1 MVRSS
6 ATGKSPH
13 QGVWDMTTQKHIL
26 IVDAERGARILMSA
40 LWAALP
46 LDGAAPAVLHATSGG
61 EAAAIVMS
69 REPRIDAM
77 VVAAEL
83 PDEAGTALC
92 ARLRG
97 RGLRMPII
105 MVGDRDQEADIIQG
119 LDSGANDYVVAPFRP
134 AELAAR
140 LRAQLRAFEVTED
153 AELPIGPYVF
163 KPGSRQLLD
172 AGGTRRIRLTEKE
185 TAVLRHLY
193 RAAGKPVGRKAL
205 LREVWGY
212 SPNVTTHTV
221 ETHIYRLRRK
231 IEPDQTRISL
241 LVNEDGGYRLDPNW
255 RPEPVRRWLSAGVLE
270 AVGA

>member
-1 MVRSS
+1 M
-6 ATGKSPH
+6 
-13 QGVWDMTTQKHIL
+13 MTQKHIL
-26 IVDAERGARILMSA
+26 IVDADRRARAEMALLWESLPGAGPVVL
-40 LWAALP
+40 
-46 LDGAAPAVLHATSGG
+46 LHATSAG
-61 EAAAIVMS
+61 EAAAMVMS

-77 VVAAEL
+77 VVEAEL
-83 PDEAGTALC
+83 PDEPGGMLC

-97 RGLRMPII
+97 RGLRLPII
-105 MVGDRDQEADIIQG
+105 MLSRHGGEDDVVGG
-119 LDSGANDYVVAPFRP
+119 LDAGANDYVVKPFRP

-153 AELPIGPYVF
+153 AELPIGPYIF
-163 KPGSRQLLD
+163 RPGSRQLLD
-172 AGGTRRIRLTEKE
+172 QGANRRIRLTEKE

-231 IEPDQTRISL
+231 IEPDASRITL

-255 RPEPVRRWLSAGVLE
+255 RPEPVRRWTPGPILV